1 MSKLIDIDVHDDVWR
16 LLKLVPADERA
27 RVVDQALREWARRR
41 RRLDAVAEMDRLRSD
56 GEAKPTTSDEIVR
69 WIREE
74 RDIEH

>member
-1 MSKLIDIDVHDDVWR
+1 MSKLIDIVVHDDVWR
-16 LLKLVPADERA
+16 LLKLVPANERA
-27 RVVDQALREWARRR
+27 RVVNQALREWARER

-56 GEAKPTTSDEIVR
+56 GEMKPTTFDEIVR